1 MTNAMTN
8 RREFVKIAAAF
19 GTTAAT
25 AQAASPWAKMI
36 GLEMWTVRELF
47 AKDAEGTLAK
57 VAEVG
62 YKEIEPTSYGNLDP
76 KAFRAL
82 MDKYKLTAP
91 STHAGANEGPNLEKE
106 LEGFQVMGF
115 KYTEI
120 RGPRQAREPVTVE
133 SVKKRCA
140 GLNRQGEISK
150 KFGMKM
156 LVHNH
161 TEEFDLIEGTK
172 TCIYDILLAETNP
185 ALVTLQLDI
194 GWASVAGQNILELFK
209 KNPGRFELWHV
220 KDATGIKS
228 APADA
233 TPAQRRKLAKLVP
246 IGEGEV
252 DYAPIF
258 KQAKLAGLK
267 HFAIEQDNAAASGDA
282 IAAARTSFTN
292 LSKLLNI

>member
-1 MTNAMTN
+1 MNQATTN
-8 RREFVKIAAAF
+8 RRDFLK
-19 GTTAAT
+19 TAALFGAGAAT
-25 AQAASPWAKMI
+25 LQAASPWAKQI
-36 GLEMWTVRELF
+36 GLEMWTVREMF
-47 AKDAEGTLAK
+47 VKDAEGTLAK

-91 STHAGANEGPNLEKE
+91 STHAGATEGPNLEKE
-106 LEGFQVMGF
+106 LQGFQVMGF
-115 KYTEI
+115 KYIEI
-120 RGPRQAREPVTVE
+120 RGPRIPGPVTIE
-133 SVKKRCA
+133 STKKRSA
-140 GLNRQGEISK
+140 DLNRQGEIAK

-161 TEEFDLIEGTK
+161 TEEFDLLEGTK
-172 TCIYDILLAETNP
+172 TCMYDVLLAETNP
-185 ALVTLQLDI
+185 ALVTMQLDI

-228 APADA
+228 APVDA
-233 TPAQRRKLAKLVP
+233 TPAQRRKLAKLCP
-246 IGEGEV
+246 IGEGDV
-252 DYAPIF
+252 NYAPFF

-267 HFAIEQDNAAASGDA
+267 HFCIEQDNAAASGDA
-282 IAAARTSFTN
+282 IAAARTSYMN
-292 LSKLLNI
+292 LMKILK